1 MQFEPVLHSVSY
13 AGAWAGQARL
23 TLDEFIAKA
32 AELGFRGVMLMAKR
46 PHLSAL
52 DYDSDACARLREEIE
67 RRGLRCRVIAGYTNF
82 SADAEH
88 AEVPQREFQIAH
100 VAALARMARDLGAG
114 VVRIFTAYDHPS
126 LPYSALYR
134 TLVETLRECAKRA
147 AEHGVMLGVQN
158 HHDMAGD
165 YRSLKDLLEEVGEP
179 NCRAAFDAWAPA
191 LQGTNL
197 VECARAMAPLT
208 CHTTAADYAK
218 RPRFRYQPG
227 LINFEPQAPWVQMV
241 PMGEGFIDYRAFL
254 GALWEGGYRGPV
266 AFEMCAPLLGG
277 GSVENLDRHARSFLR
292 FLESLRAHQPSA

>member
-1 MQFEPVLHSVSY
+1 MQFEPILHSVSY
-13 AGAWAGQARL
+13 AGAWAGQAHLPLVQFVR
-23 TLDEFIAKA
+23 KA
-32 AELGFRGVMLMAKR
+32 AELGFKGVMLMAKR

-52 DYDSDACARLREEIE
+52 DYDSDSCRGLREFMEQL
-67 RRGLRCRVIAGYTNF
+67 GVRCRVIAGYTNF

-100 VAALARMARDLGAG
+100 VTELARMARDLGAG
-114 VVRIFTAYDHPS
+114 VVRIFTAYDHAS
-126 LPYSALYR
+126 VPYPALHR
-134 TLVETLRECAKRA
+134 VLIETLRECAKRA
-147 AEHGVMLGVQN
+147 SDYGVTLGVQN
-158 HHDMAGD
+158 HHDMAVD
-165 YRSLKDLLEEVGEP
+165 YRSMKDLLEEVGEP

-191 LQGTNL
+191 LQGTDL

-227 LINFEPQAPWVQMV
+227 LINYAPQTPWVQMV

-254 GALWEGGYRGPV
+254 GALWEGGYRGPA

-277 GSVENLDRHARSFLR
+277 GSIENLDGHARSFLR
-292 FLESLRAHQPSA
+292 FLESLENQPACR